1 MILLYVNINFTV
13 QNIGNDKNV
22 IKCQSS
28 GSVQEKLSKEGMPG
42 KRASSLA
49 SLLDLFL
56 PQDLTSVSLKRCFC
70 LRIETVCLWP
80 HRLFR
85 GNGNGDFCCVAGG
98 GKKGYMAGA
107 SVWNLDR
114 WLLRTRL

>member
-1 MILLYVNINFTV
+1 MILLCVNINFTV
-13 QNIGNDKNV
+13 QNIGNYKNV

-28 GSVQEKLSKEGMPG
+28 GSVQEKLSKKACLGRG
-42 KRASSLA
+42 HL
-49 SLLDLFL
+49 LLDLFL

-85 GNGNGDFCCVAGG
+85 GNGNGNFCCVAGD

-107 SVWNLDR
+107 SV
-114 WLLRTRL
+114 